1 MRLHPFE
8 LVEPD
13 TLAAALDALA
23 RLDGEA
29 RLVAGGTALV
39 PMIRLGLV
47 KPDRLI
53 SLHRLPELAEIRR
66 DGGTLQLGTMARL
79 AHIHSAPIVREGW
92 PLLAEAARRVATPA
106 IRVSGTIGG
115 NLCYAEAASDP
126 APALLCLEAEV
137 RVAGAAGGRTVPVA
151 DFFRGFYETALAPG
165 EIVTAIRVPATPAGA
180 RSGYVKFTS
189 RSAEDRPLVGVAALV
204 VPDSSGRWVDARI
217 GLGGVAPTPIR
228 ARRSEAA
235 LRGETPSNAVL
246 RAVAETAA
254 REAEPLSDL
263 MGSADYRRE
272 MIRVWV
278 RRLLTTLRD
287 GARSS

>member
-1 MRLHPFE
+1 
-8 LVEPD
+8 
-13 TLAAALDALA
+13 
-23 RLDGEA
+23 
-29 RLVAGGTALV
+29 
-39 PMIRLGLV
+39 
-47 KPDRLI
+47 
-53 SLHRLPELAEIRR
+53 
-66 DGGTLQLGTMARL
+66 
-79 AHIHSAPIVREGW
+79 
-92 PLLAEAARRVATPA
+92 
-106 IRVSGTIGG
+106 G

-137 RVAGAAGGRTVPVA
+137 RVAGAAGRRTMPVV

-165 EIVTAIRVPATPAGA
+165 EIVTSVRVPATPAGA

-204 VPDSSGRWVDARI
+204 VPDSSGRWLDARI

-228 ARRSEAA
+228 ARRAEATLRGESPTDAA
-235 LRGETPSNAVL
+235 LRAT
-246 RAVAETAA
+246 AEAAA

-272 MIRVWV
+272 MIRIWV

-287 GARSS
+287 GARGS

>member
-1 MRLHPFE
+1 MRLHQFE

-13 TLAAALDALA
+13 TLPGALDALA

-53 SLHRLPELAEIRR
+53 TLHRLSQLAEIRR
-66 DGGTLQLGTMARL
+66 DGGVLELGAMARL
-79 AHIHSAPIVREGW
+79 ADIDAASVVREGW

-126 APALLCLEAEV
+126 APALLCLDAEL
-137 RVAGAAGGRTVPVA
+137 RVAGADGTRAVVLRG
-151 DFFRGFYETALAPG
+151 FFRGFYETALEPG
-165 EIVTAIRVPATPAGA
+165 EIVTAIRVPAMPTGA

-204 VPDSSGRWVDARI
+204 VPDAGGCWSDVRI
-217 GLGGVAPTPIR
+217 GLGGAAPTPIR
-228 ARRSEAA
+228 APRAEAV
-235 LRGETPSNAVL
+235 LRGEAPGDATL
-246 RAVAETAA
+246 RAAAEAAA

-278 RRLLTTLRD
+278 RRLLTSLRD
-287 GARSS
+287 GARSA